1 MPLYGKLMKG
11 GAKVTRDK
19 DTAEMD
25 RFRDVEERKKR
36 ETLLKTRMQE
46 LMEEEAQYSKE
57 SQREVQ
63 MRWVELLRREKYVEL
78 SADVEVLRQVYDK
91 TLDRKNAVIEM
102 LMGDLTEAEEQ
113 YRLALRTH
121 LQHIDSLIELH
132 NQRSSDLDAQYE
144 SDLKELKQE
153 FELEKSEIVLKH
165 HKEVDALHGIMN
177 AIKKDADEQ
186 DSEIQ
191 TDFSQKKD
199 ETRDKNQ
206 EEYNVLKQMLEGE
219 ILEYQHQINHE
230 HDKYMQSAEE
240 KMKTYLDLTNKDAET
255 ADKISRQMRRILK
268 LQEMIANW
276 KANLAN
282 NIKECEERNRA
293 MKEEKEMTAKHFK
306 ELKHQMQRWRS
317 QQEEKLSRLVV
328 QAREARSALETNNER
343 AERILRLSE
352 LCRALETERERV
364 LRFRNDLSVQE
375 VETEAKINAEKQ
387 AQFEARRDG
396 MPQPQMNPVLEA
408 ASKDMTELLRQD
420 TLTESWQFLENFWK
434 KFNKVLLDNAAI
446 SREKYHLMNENSK
459 LRALLK
465 QYLDGISVNDD
476 VMGGRNNLLA
486 CHTFKG
492 TTPTP
497 LPEANRGIP
506 VIEAKQVIASIA
518 KQKQRAY

>member
-19 DTAEMD
+19 DQMEMD
-25 RFRDVEERKKR
+25 RLKEQEEKKR
-36 ETLLKTRMQE
+36 REVLIKTRMQE
-46 LMEEEAQYSKE
+46 LMEEEAKYSQE
-57 SQREVQ
+57 NLREVQ

-78 SADVEVLRQVYDK
+78 SADVEVLRQTYDK
-91 TLDRKNAVIEM
+91 TLDRKNAVIDM

-121 LQHIDSLIELH
+121 LQSIDSLIELQ
-132 NQRSSDLDAQYE
+132 NQRMSDLDTEYE
-144 SDLKELKQE
+144 SDLKELKHE
-153 FELEKSEIVLKH
+153 FELEKAEIRAKH
-165 HKEVDALHGIMN
+165 HKEIEALHAIMN
-177 AIKKDADEQ
+177 AMKKDAEEQ
-186 DSEIQ
+186 DTDIQ

-240 KMKTYLDLTNKDAET
+240 KMKTYIDLTNKDAET

-282 NIKECEERNRA
+282 NIKECEERNKA

-306 ELKHQMQRWRS
+306 ELKHRMQRWRK
-317 QQEEKLSRLVV
+317 QQEDKLNRLVA
-328 QAREARSALETNNER
+328 QARETKASLEGNSER
-343 AERILRLSE
+343 AKRVLRLSE

-364 LRFRNDLSVQE
+364 LNFANGVSVEE
-375 VETEAKINAEKQ
+375 VEFETMLQAEKQ
-387 AQFEARRDG
+387 QQFEAEQAGNPKPPSD
-396 MPQPQMNPVLEA
+396 PQLEA
-408 ASKDMTELLRQD
+408 AAKEMSVLLRQD
-420 TLTESWQFLENFWK
+420 GLVEEWQYLENFWK

-446 SREKYHLMNENSK
+446 AREKYHLMNENTK

-465 QYLDGISVNDD
+465 QYLDGISVNND
-476 VMGGRNNLLA
+476 V
-486 CHTFKG
+486 
-492 TTPTP
+492 
-497 LPEANRGIP
+497 
-506 VIEAKQVIASIA
+506 VASVT
-518 KQKQRAY
+518 KQRAY